1 MPVPRLFHLLL
12 LVSIAPQEPVA
23 PAVRVPAQPNAACPI
38 MGKPISLKLYADT
51 DQGRIWVCCK
61 SCIVD
66 IQADVPLAHASAW
79 PTLEKRANEV
89 CPVTGEALREDS
101 PRVVLQGYEF
111 SVLDAK
117 AAARAR
123 ADHQATLAR
132 LLEPSLVD
140 VGNRTCPVTDRP
152 VGPNQIVVIGDAIV
166 RVVDARQ
173 LEAIEA
179 APADVLAKARR
190 LRALQDAAESGGG
203 ER

>member
-1 MPVPRLFHLLL
+1 MPIPFLLGLLL
-12 LVSIAPQEPVA
+12 LAPMAPQEPAA
-23 PAVRVPAQPNAACPI
+23 PQVRVPARPNAACPI

-51 DQGRIWVCCK
+51 DRGRIWVCCK

-66 IQADVPLAHASAW
+66 IQADVPVAHASAW
-79 PTLEKRANEV
+79 PSIEQRRNEL

-117 AAARAR
+117 AAAHAR

-132 LLEPSLVD
+132 LLEPGLED

-152 VGPNQIVVIGDAIV
+152 VTPNQIVVIGDAIV

-179 APADVLAKARR
+179 DPAGVLAKARR
-190 LRALQDAAESGGG
+190 LRAAQDEAEKAGGD
-203 ER
+203 R